1 MDSIPL
7 LALIATLKL
16 LHYDTESLDNIAQ
29 EDDTLTA
36 TLSNSSEGVIVRI
49 NLGSPQDRTP
59 VSQFVLVCNNDKI
72 H

>member
-16 LHYDTESLDNIAQ
+16 LHYDTESLDNIVQ
-29 EDDTLTA
+29 EDGTLTA
-36 TLSNSSEGVIVRI
+36 TLSNSCEGVIIRI
-49 NLGSPQDRTP
+49 NRTP
-59 VSQFVLVCNNDKI
+59 VSQFVLVSNNDKV